1 MEIKRDNES
10 KSIVILKRIF
20 LLFVFVICTYFVIG
34 QNLLSKE
41 QEIGEG
47 NTESFLMVGFG

>member
-1 MEIKRDNES
+1 MEIKRHNES

>member
-1 MEIKRDNES
+1 MDLKKENES
-10 KSIVILKRIF
+10 KTIIFLKRLF